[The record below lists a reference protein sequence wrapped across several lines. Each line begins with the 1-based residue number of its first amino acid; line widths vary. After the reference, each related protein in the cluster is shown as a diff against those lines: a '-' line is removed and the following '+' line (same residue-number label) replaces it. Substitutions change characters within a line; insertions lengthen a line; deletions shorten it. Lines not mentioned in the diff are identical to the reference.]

1 MADTN
6 IEHHHISGEFIRA
19 LKCIDIYIDH
29 SAKEVRIVDTR
40 DNSNRITISDSDWNE
55 LIRRVNNGV
64 IGKVGV

>member
-6 IEHHHISGEFIRA
+6 VEHHHISGELLRG

-29 SAKEVRIVDTR
+29 GAKEVRIVDTL
-40 DNSNRITISDSDWNE
+40 DNSNRISISDSDWNE

-64 IGKVGV
+64 IGKVGA